1 METWVS
7 PFTNWLF
14 PKQATQTAQ
23 TTQTQEDQG
32 VTTALDDRSHHQGSQ
47 ESQAQAQAHTDT
59 TPNIDHGKPRHEH
72 QPSLHALR
80 PTQTDPI
87 KSEAQ
92 QPQPS
97 QHSDVDHSKF
107 ATVKEV
113 IFGPTH
119 SHQRARSAEF
129 LPRHTPAH
137 RQQSDDAVWEREEA
151 QEEEGEDTPR
161 TLPSSPLGPM
171 FNLKAVVRVIG
182 WALSGDKH
190 PSEPKGE
197 SIDHDQ
203 ISTGSKSKRSKKKK
217 HKKQPPRPTISK
229 TRLKVFVGTWNMMG
243 QMPNVREGL
252 TGFLDVDHPQPTPT
266 RQLTEDYTHTIH
278 PSFTTSDMLTS
289 ETSQADHT
297 GPSTE
302 ATKERP
308 RQDAPP
314 FDPREPVSTSSPNFC
329 SGESSTAPGILK
341 EPFLEMNAK
350 SPYHI
355 IAINTQECEREI
367 REAVL
372 FPSKSAWEKQ
382 LQAAIGPDYVMLK
395 TETMAALHIA
405 VFIWKPIQ
413 DLVSAVDSSTVA
425 TGIGGIVGNK
435 GAVAISVYLG
445 STSFL
450 FVNAHLTAHQ
460 SNTHARN
467 SDYKRIIQ
475 ELQLNDAPKRNPR
488 GWHFKGDM
496 KLRRHYDPPPPPKK
510 PASPSPHRTSSSNSN
525 VNSNIN
531 HGVSPSKA
539 GKDKATDHRP
549 ESGLRRNSVLDLGQ
563 GELYANQFPID
574 PHSATIFEN
583 HPPVKVDVT
592 DQFDYTFWA
601 GDLNYRV
608 DLSRAQANECLEKG
622 DLETMLAHDQLL
634 AQRAA
639 GAVFDG
645 FMEAPITFKPTYK
658 FDPFVPVSD
667 SRLRRH
673 RSMAALKLSSER
685 PRSMVS
691 LNGEVYN
698 SAILNLE
705 LNKSCP
711 SLLVEANMGDVGPTA
726 FRIIPVSGSPKPGT
740 PRSGTPTETPR
751 PETPKS
757 GPSPP
762 QPQHYLQPQDHRGTN
777 GAGFGADGSLDH
789 DPSRIVRQNME
800 RAHARDAANRTSPSR
815 REGTP
820 PLTQGV
826 APVGERTPKGSTS
839 SQQLGDRE
847 ELTPLPSPLVQKL
860 VINTNNDPVFVSA
873 QETNSSQS
881 SCRSSLSLRRQRNTS
896 PARSPQPSPEGAS
909 VQVEQKTLA
918 EMIRYDSSSKQRVP
932 SWTDRILWK
941 ATGGNL
947 YLPIE
952 IGDDSRTGVA
962 SISPELRTSKG
973 TSLLKKNRSQV
984 LSSQQQSGADS
995 GGSSSG
1001 TNLQHSGSSVASDPS
1016 FADLPQQQIQQHR
1029 PSRDKLG
1036 LLESIRLEFQSVA
1049 SRKRF
1054 ALVSEEDE
1062 DRSAVIVK
1070 EYTARHDIGLFSDHR
1085 PVTAVFAVRFDWNL
1099 TDRGVIRDGHG
1110 HGSGGPSRA
1119 NVEHWGPLDKALE
1132 RIPFIAP
1139 MASADND
1146 TRSAMTTQTTETTV
1160 SKTSTKIDNM
1170 DKTSTTAPGDTDTT
1184 MKEPLLSSPT
1194 AKDTK
1199 PTPPSAPSD
1208 NSASRPEKRRLAN
1221 NGEDTRRNKRM
1232 MGMILGTLAQSKRA
1246 TPLPSTASIAAGT
1259 ALEAGV
1265 QGGMTSREVIQ
1276 ARVREKLER
1285 EKRLYQEQE
1294 AQERAEREKLRAE
1307 RNEQQRQRQREVQQ
1321 SRRATLDEVSRSG
1334 VARGRLPTTRDT
1346 RPAPRWTGTDYI
1358 LTETKPRLRYLPK
1371 VLSAVAKE
1379 KLEVQTRERAIDRER
1394 ERGRILD
1401 RAPVDPR
1408 KDAKEKK
1415 EEEEEEEK
1423 EKDSK
1428 TESETT
1434 TTRTTEETETETR
1447 KEKSESKGDGKL
1459 ETMDLDSDLVVDE
1472 QKSPDEKEKEEG
1484 ESTETSMS
1492 SSESR
1497 APVSEAKDAKDDED
1511 VDMEP
1516 KKDGPPELINIS
1528 LV

>member
-32 VTTALDDRSHHQGSQ
+32 IHS
-47 ESQAQAQAHTDT
+47 
-59 TPNIDHGKPRHEH
+59 
-72 QPSLHALR
+72 
-80 PTQTDPI
+80 
-87 KSEAQ
+87 SER
-92 QPQPS
+92 
-97 QHSDVDHSKF
+97 VF

-119 SHQRARSAEF
+119 SQQRAHSAEI
-129 LPRHTPAH
+129 LPMHTPAH
-137 RQQSDDAVWEREEA
+137 RHQSDDAVWERGEEA

-161 TLPSSPLGPM
+161 TLPSSPPGPV
-171 FNLKAVVRVIG
+171 FSLKAVVRAIG

-203 ISTGSKSKRSKKKK
+203 ISTGSKSKRSRKKK

-243 QMPNVREGL
+243 QMPNIHEGL

-278 PSFTTSDMLTS
+278 PSFSTSDMLTS

-302 ATKERP
+302 ATKEKSRKRRANDILKRIRHPNHRP

-314 FDPREPVSTSSPNFC
+314 FDPREPVSTSSPNFF

-382 LQAAIGPDYVMLK
+382 LQTAIGSDYVMLK

-405 VFIWKPIQ
+405 VFIWKPIEG
-413 DLVSAVDSSTVA
+413 LVSAVDSSTVA

-467 SDYKRIIQ
+467 SDYKRIIL

-510 PASPSPHRTSSSNSN
+510 PASPSPHRPSSSNSN

-531 HGVSPSKA
+531 HGASPSKA

-549 ESGLRRNSVLDLGQ
+549 ESGLRQTSVLDLGQ
-563 GELYANQFPID
+563 GELYTSQFPID

-583 HPPVKVDVT
+583 HPPAKVDVT

-667 SRLRRH
+667 SRLQRH

-740 PRSGTPTETPR
+740 PRSGTPTGTPR

-757 GPSPP
+757 GSSPLQP
-762 QPQHYLQPQDHRGTN
+762 QPYLQPQDHRGTN

-789 DPSRIVRQNME
+789 DPSRI
-800 RAHARDAANRTSPSR
+800 
-815 REGTP
+815 
-820 PLTQGV
+820 
-826 APVGERTPKGSTS
+826 
-839 SQQLGDRE
+839 
-847 ELTPLPSPLVQKL
+847 
-860 VINTNNDPVFVSA
+860 
-873 QETNSSQS
+873 
-881 SCRSSLSLRRQRNTS
+881 
-896 PARSPQPSPEGAS
+896 
-909 VQVEQKTLA
+909 
-918 EMIRYDSSSKQRVP
+918 
-932 SWTDRILWK
+932 
-941 ATGGNL
+941 
-947 YLPIE
+947 
-952 IGDDSRTGVA
+952 IGDDSRTGAA

-973 TSLLKKNRSQV
+973 WSLLKKNRSQV
-984 LSSQQQSGADS
+984 LSAQQQSGTDS

-1016 FADLPQQQIQQHR
+1016 FAGLPQQHIQQHR
-1029 PSRDKLG
+1029 PSGDKPG

-1110 HGSGGPSRA
+1110 HGSGGPSHA
-1119 NVEHWGPLDKALE
+1119 NVEHWGPLDKVLE
-1132 RIPFIAP
+1132 RI
-1139 MASADND
+1139 
-1146 TRSAMTTQTTETTV
+1146 V
-1160 SKTSTKIDNM
+1160 
-1170 DKTSTTAPGDTDTT
+1170 
-1184 MKEPLLSSPT
+1184 
-1194 AKDTK
+1194 
-1199 PTPPSAPSD
+1199 
-1208 NSASRPEKRRLAN
+1208 
-1221 NGEDTRRNKRM
+1221 
-1232 MGMILGTLAQSKRA
+1232 
-1246 TPLPSTASIAAGT
+1246 
-1259 ALEAGV
+1259 
-1265 QGGMTSREVIQ
+1265 
-1276 ARVREKLER
+1276 
-1285 EKRLYQEQE
+1285 
-1294 AQERAEREKLRAE
+1294 
-1307 RNEQQRQRQREVQQ
+1307 
-1321 SRRATLDEVSRSG
+1321 
-1334 VARGRLPTTRDT
+1334 
-1346 RPAPRWTGTDYI
+1346 
-1358 LTETKPRLRYLPK
+1358 
-1371 VLSAVAKE
+1371 
-1379 KLEVQTRERAIDRER
+1379 
-1394 ERGRILD
+1394 
-1401 RAPVDPR
+1401 
-1408 KDAKEKK
+1408 
-1415 EEEEEEEK
+1415 
-1423 EKDSK
+1423 
-1428 TESETT
+1428 
-1434 TTRTTEETETETR
+1434 
-1447 KEKSESKGDGKL
+1447 
-1459 ETMDLDSDLVVDE
+1459 
-1472 QKSPDEKEKEEG
+1472 
-1484 ESTETSMS
+1484 
-1492 SSESR
+1492 
-1497 APVSEAKDAKDDED
+1497 
-1511 VDMEP
+1511 
-1516 KKDGPPELINIS
+1516 
-1528 LV
+1528 